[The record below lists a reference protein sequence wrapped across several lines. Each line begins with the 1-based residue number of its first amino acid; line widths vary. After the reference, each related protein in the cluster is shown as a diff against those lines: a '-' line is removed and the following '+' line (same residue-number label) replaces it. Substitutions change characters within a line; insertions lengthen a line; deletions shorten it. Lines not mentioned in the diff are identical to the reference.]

1 MIMVVMVMVV
11 MMLMLLVVMVVMM
24 LMLPVVMVMMMLMLL
39 VVMVVMM
46 FMGFVSNFCKQF
58 FFQRLAGFHCLQNL
72 FTRELLDR
80 CCDDRS
86 FFI

>member
-1 MIMVVMVMVV
+1 MLFMVMVV
-11 MMLMLLVVMVVMM
+11 MMLMLLMVMVVMM
-24 LMLPVVMVMMMLMLL
+24 LMLLMIMVVMMFMLL

-46 FMGFVSNFCKQF
+46 FMLLVSNFCKQF